1 MFIAMNKSESL
12 EYLRDELNYEEYKI
26 ELSRLGNFVVTKDG
40 DVVVTFGLTAES
52 SKAKLDELI
61 KEINKA

>member
-1 MFIAMNKSESL
+1 MNKSESL

-40 DVVVTFGLTAES
+40 EVVATMGLTAES
-52 SKAKLDELI
+52 SKAKLDKLI